1 MTSQQEEQCQ
11 LEQLMALFNQ
21 VFSSRYQ
28 TLLVR
33 GDDEPIYLPADE
45 HNAYHRVVFA
55 HGYFASALHE
65 VSHWCIAGARR
76 RLLEDYGYWYMPD
89 GRDDSAQE
97 AFEAA
102 EIAPQA
108 IEKILTL
115 ACGRRFNV
123 SVDNLEGSAEVDRDA
138 FAARVEAKRQHYLIH
153 GLPTRAE
160 AFRQSLKALFSEGQ
174 SPEQAARCAGE
185 WLDQQMAVC

>member
-1 MTSQQEEQCQ
+1 M
-11 LEQLMALFNQ
+11 LFNH

-33 GDDEPIYLPADE
+33 GDDEPIYLPADDD
-45 HNAYHRVVFA
+45 HAHHRIVFA

-65 VSHWCIAGARR
+65 ISHWCIAGERR

-89 GRDDSAQE
+89 RRDDSAQQ

-108 IEKILTL
+108 IEKSLTL

-123 SVDNLEGSAEVDRDA
+123 SVDNLEGSADVDRDA
-138 FAARVEAKRQHYLIH
+138 FAVKVEARRQRYLSD
-153 GLPTRAE
+153 GLPARAE
-160 AFRQSLKALFSEGQ
+160 AFRQALEGLFIEAQ
-174 SPEQAARCAGE
+174 SPEQAGQRAGD
-185 WLDQQMAVC
+185 WLDQHEQAS

>member
-1 MTSQQEEQCQ
+1 MISQQQEQCQ
-11 LEQLMALFNQ
+11 VEQLMALFNH

-28 TLLVR
+28 TRLVR
-33 GDDEPIYLPADE
+33 GDDEPIYLPADDA
-45 HNAYHRVVFA
+45 HTHHRIVFA

-65 VSHWCIAGARR
+65 ISHWCIAGAQR

-89 GRDDSAQE
+89 GRDNSAQE

-108 IEKILTL
+108 IEKVLTQ
-115 ACGRRFNV
+115 ACGRHFNV

-138 FAARVEAKRQHYLIH
+138 FAAKVEARRQRYLVD
-153 GLPTRAE
+153 GLPARAE
-160 AFRQSLKALFSEGQ
+160 AFRQALVALFSEGQ
-174 SPEQAARCAGE
+174 SPEQAGRCAGD
-185 WLDQQMAVC
+185 WLDQHKC

>member
-1 MTSQQEEQCQ
+1 MTSQQQEQRRV
-11 LEQLMALFNQ
+11 EQLMALFNH

-28 TLLVR
+28 TRLVR
-33 GDDEPIYLPADE
+33 GDDEPIYLPADQDDD
-45 HNAYHRVVFA
+45 HHRIVFA

-65 VSHWCIAGARR
+65 ISHWCIAGARR

-89 GRDDSAQE
+89 GRDDSAQD
-97 AFEAA
+97 AFESA

-123 SVDNLEGSAEVDRDA
+123 SVDNLEGSAEVDREA
-138 FAARVEAKRQHYLIH
+138 FAQKVEARRQRYLEQ
-153 GLPTRAE
+153 GLPARAE
-160 AFRQSLKALFSEGQ
+160 AFRRALTTLFIDGHSL
-174 SPEQAARCAGE
+174 EQAGRCAGE
-185 WLDQQMAVC
+185 WLDQHAVAC

>member
-1 MTSQQEEQCQ
+1 MAFEQHEQ
-11 LEQLMALFNQ
+11 RRVEQLVMLFNQ
-21 VFSSRYQ
+21 VFSTTWQ
-28 TLLVR
+28 TILVR

-45 HNAYHRVVFA
+45 THACHRIVFA

-65 VSHWCIAGARR
+65 ISHWCIAGARR

-89 GRDDSAQE
+89 GRDDDTQK

-108 IEKILTL
+108 IEKSLTL

-123 SVDNLEGSAEVDRDA
+123 SVDNLEGSADVDRDA
-138 FAARVEAKRQHYLIH
+138 FAARVEARRQRYLIE
-153 GLPTRAE
+153 GLPARAD
-160 AFRQSLKALFSEGQ
+160 AFRRALAAFFVEGRSL
-174 SPEQAARCAGE
+174 EQAVRCATDR
-185 WLDQQMAVC
+185 LDQPAATC

>member
-1 MTSQQEEQCQ
+1 MTSQQQEQRQ
-11 LEQLMALFNQ
+11 LEQLIALFNH
-21 VFSSRYQ
+21 VFSSRCQ
-28 TLLVR
+28 TMLVR

-45 HNAYHRVVFA
+45 HHACHRIVFA

-65 VSHWCIAGARR
+65 ISHWCIAGARR

-89 GRDDSAQE
+89 GRDDGAQE

-138 FAARVEAKRQHYLIH
+138 FAARVEAQRQHYLTH
-153 GLPTRAE
+153 GLPARAE
-160 AFRQSLKALFSEGQ
+160 AFRQSLRALFIDGQ
-174 SPEQAARCAGE
+174 SPEQAGRCAGE
-185 WLDQQMAVC
+185 WLDQQMTVC

>member
-1 MTSQQEEQCQ
+1 MTSQQQEHYQV
-11 LEQLMALFNQ
+11 EQLITLFNH

-45 HNAYHRVVFA
+45 DHAHHRIVFA

-65 VSHWCIAGARR
+65 ISHWCIAGVRR

-108 IEKILTL
+108 VEKSLTL
-115 ACGRRFNV
+115 ACARHFNV
-123 SVDNLEGSAEVDRDA
+123 SVDNLEGSADVDRDA
-138 FAARVEAKRQHYLIH
+138 FAAKVEARRQRYLNE
-153 GLPTRAE
+153 GLPVRAE
-160 AFRQSLKALFSEGQ
+160 AFRRALKGLFIEGQ
-174 SPEQAARCAGE
+174 SPEQAGRCAGD
-185 WLDQQMAVC
+185 WLDQHAQTS

>member
-1 MTSQQEEQCQ
+1 MSSQRQEHDQV
-11 LEQLMALFNQ
+11 EQLIMLFNH

-33 GDDEPIYLPADE
+33 GDDEPIYLPADDD
-45 HNAYHRVVFA
+45 HAHHRIVFA

-65 VSHWCIAGARR
+65 ISHWCIAGERR

-89 GRDDSAQE
+89 GRNDSAQQ

-108 IEKILTL
+108 IEKSLTL

-123 SVDNLEGSAEVDRDA
+123 SVDNLEGSADVDRDA
-138 FAARVEAKRQHYLIH
+138 FAAKVEARRQRYLSD
-153 GLPTRAE
+153 GLPARAE
-160 AFRQSLKALFSEGQ
+160 AFRQALEGLFIEAQ
-174 SPEQAARCAGE
+174 SPEQAGQRAGD
-185 WLDQQMAVC
+185 WLDQHEQAS

>member
-1 MTSQQEEQCQ
+1 MISQQQEQCQ
-11 LEQLMALFNQ
+11 VEQLMALFNH

-28 TLLVR
+28 TRLVR
-33 GDDEPIYLPADE
+33 GDDEPIYLPADDA
-45 HNAYHRVVFA
+45 HTHHRIVFA

-65 VSHWCIAGARR
+65 ISHWCIAGAQR

-89 GRDDSAQE
+89 GRDNSAQE

-108 IEKILTL
+108 IEKVLTQ
-115 ACGRRFNV
+115 ACGRHFNV

-138 FAARVEAKRQHYLIH
+138 FAAKVEARRQRYLVE
-153 GLPTRAE
+153 GLPARAE
-160 AFRQSLKALFSEGQ
+160 AFRQALVALFSEGQ
-174 SPEQAARCAGE
+174 SPEQAGRCAGD
-185 WLDQQMAVC
+185 WLDQHKC

>member
-1 MTSQQEEQCQ
+1 MTSQQQEHCQ
-11 LEQLMALFNQ
+11 VEKLITLFNH

-33 GDDEPIYLPADE
+33 GDDEPVYLPADDN
-45 HNAYHRVVFA
+45 HAHHRIVFA

-65 VSHWCIAGARR
+65 ISHWCIAGARR

-89 GRDDSAQE
+89 GRDGSAQK
-97 AFEAA
+97 AFETA

-115 ACGRRFNV
+115 ACDRRFNV

-138 FAARVEAKRQHYLIH
+138 FTNQVEIRRQRYLME
-153 GLPTRAE
+153 GLPLRAE
-160 AFRQSLKALFSEGQ
+160 AFRRALSALFIEHRSLEEAAAHAGQ
-174 SPEQAARCAGE
+174 R
-185 WLDQQMAVC
+185 LDQHDRAC

>member
-1 MTSQQEEQCQ
+1 MTSQQQEQRQ
-11 LEQLMALFNQ
+11 VEQLIALFNH

-28 TLLVR
+28 TRLVR
-33 GDDEPIYLPADE
+33 GDDEPIYLPADDA
-45 HNAYHRVVFA
+45 HAHHRIVFA

-65 VSHWCIAGARR
+65 ISHWCIAGAQR

-108 IEKILTL
+108 IEKILTQ
-115 ACGRRFNV
+115 ACGRHFNV

-138 FAARVEAKRQHYLIH
+138 FAARVDARQQRYLVE
-153 GLPTRAE
+153 GLPARAE
-160 AFRQSLKALFSEGQ
+160 AFRQALVALFSEGQ
-174 SPEQAARCAGE
+174 SPEQAARCAGD
-185 WLDQQMAVC
+185 WLDQHKR